1 MQLRY
6 TAYSETLWRTAAG
19 VFLKLVPLGV
29 LAVDATSRK
38 WSTEKTE
45 EDMDL
50 PWIAV
55 ADALS
60 GFLLGPAFF
69 QEQELKRQ
77 SESLSRST
85 SSVVDDEVK
94 TLPVVPVVEVA
105 RRRQST
111 SRGRGR
117 GKEASNDETAGARD
131 QATTVEE
138 AGLSDVSGIQGR
150 EDAELEL
157 RVLDALTDEILTACG
172 SASVNALDGL
182 ISVVERGMVRPQKFN
197 IPQTTT
203 YSNFSHVCIRKMYA
217 LCSRGS
223 DASSRKNSGIE
234 ASDSSV
240 NEEARQVRYHVARR
254 ALPCFLRQCNKMIRQ
269 FAEET
274 QFSPIG
280 GPETER
286 AKLEQIICVLEVLA
300 TMTLAP
306 SVADAV
312 LPPHEP
318 ITDFIHL
325 MREKPDM
332 ANRGKERTH
341 LLLVYGSLCSLV
353 TCKESRIRDM
363 VRDVLGLIGAELGI
377 SFFENA

>member
-6 TAYSETLWRTAAG
+6 TAYSETLWRTAA
-19 VFLKLVPLGV
+19 VIFLKLVPLGV

-38 WSTEKTE
+38 RSAEKTE
-45 EDMDL
+45 EEMDL

-55 ADALS
+55 AHALS

-69 QEQELKRQ
+69 QEQEIRRRH
-77 SESLSRST
+77 ESLSRST
-85 SSVVDDEVK
+85 SSVADDENK
-94 TLPVVPVVEVA
+94 TLPVVPVVEVE
-105 RRRQST
+105 RRRQSI
-111 SRGRGR
+111 SRDRGRR
-117 GKEASNDETAGARD
+117 KEASRDEAAGARD
-131 QATTVEE
+131 QATNVEE
-138 AGLSDVSGIQGR
+138 AGLNDDGVQGR

-172 SASVNALDGL
+172 SASVNALDRL

-223 DASSRKNSGIE
+223 DASSRKNSGIDTP
-234 ASDSSV
+234 DSLV

-325 MREKPDM
+325 MRKKPDM